1 MPQILLS
8 RAELE
13 SLLGTEY
20 HGVLCSDDFSV
31 YNGYPATAQQKCLAH
46 MRRHF
51 LRLIKC
57 PGKDNAAIGE
67 VFVNLIDDVF
77 DNYRSFQ
84 ASHDLVAYA
93 DWAIGFKSKQR
104 KSHQEVDAKSW
115 CDSFKLVI

>member
-1 MPQILLS
+1 MPQILLPW
-8 RAELE
+8 AELE

-20 HGVLCSDDFSV
+20 HGVRCSDDFSV
-31 YNGYPATAQQKCLAH
+31 YNGYPATGQQKCLAD

-51 LRLIKC
+51 LHLIKY

-67 VFVNLIDDVF
+67 VFVNLIDVF

-115 CDSFKLVI
+115 CDSFKVVI